1 MENHILNYI
10 YFPYCSII
18 LLMTLSLITYL
29 IKIFSELCPNTIKFT
44 AHTYFVTV
52 YTVAFFLFVSEKL
65 SWITENGKPSSV
77 YGHYFLSV
85 LAFFIDVKTE
95 FYIILSVFSFIFV
108 PMSLSYV
115 VCGLAGLGRIP
126 INIGKALRISILI
139 YAKSLLPF
147 SAIGIAFLGG
157 ILFTKWGKEVHTF
170 RFIYLI
176 SCLLVTLFSS
186 FLIFV
191 TTSWRKILIKA
202 DISDKKIIKMLKK
215 KNDFMMRK
223 EPKIKSCLSDE

>member
-10 YFPYCSII
+10 YFPYCSIV
-18 LLMTLSLITYL
+18 LLITLASISYI

-44 AHTYFVTV
+44 VYTYFMTV
-52 YTVAFFLFVSEKL
+52 HTVAFFLFVSEKL
-65 SWITENGKPSSV
+65 SWIAENGKPSSV

-85 LAFFIDVKTE
+85 LGFFIDVKTE

-126 INIGKALRISILI
+126 VNIGKALRISILI

-157 ILFTKWGKEVHTF
+157 ISFAKWGKEIHTF
-170 RFIYLI
+170 RFLYLI

-191 TTSWRKILIKA
+191 TTSWREILIKA

-223 EPKIKSCLSDE
+223 EPKIKLRLSDE